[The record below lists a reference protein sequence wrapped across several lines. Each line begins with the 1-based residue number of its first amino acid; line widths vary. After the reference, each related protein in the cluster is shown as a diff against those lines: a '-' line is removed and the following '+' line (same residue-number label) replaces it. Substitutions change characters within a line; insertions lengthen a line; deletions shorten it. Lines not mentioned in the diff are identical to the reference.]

1 MRRILVAL
9 GALGG
14 LGVTPLTPLTAQ
26 ESFEIEVYPYLTA
39 HRGEWEL
46 EGHVSYIN
54 RGTTVPN
61 GSVAP
66 TDGQVRFAGEITRGI
81 TDHWEIAGYLL
92 AAQVPDVGM
101 QYAGWRLR
109 SRMRAPEAWRLPV
122 NVGLALEYETAKP
135 TFSESART
143 FELTTIFERRFG
155 VLQLTADPTFEHDL
169 EGPEHEFEFEPK
181 ARAAV
186 DVSKRLI
193 LGMEYYGSLGESS
206 QTHQFYPTMDLRL
219 PSELSFHFG
228 VGFGATNTGDQLVF
242 KSRIELEF

>member
-1 MRRILVAL
+1 MRQIFVVL
-9 GALGG
+9 GS
-14 LGVTPLTPLTAQ
+14 LGVFGNATLTAQ
-26 ESFEIEVYPYLTA
+26 ESFEIEVYPYATA
-39 HRGEWEL
+39 HRGEWAL
-46 EGHVSYIN
+46 EGHVSYIDK
-54 RGTTVPN
+54 GTTTSS

-66 TDGQVRFAGEITRGI
+66 TDGQVRFAGEMTRGL
-81 TDHWEIAGYLL
+81 TDHWEVAGYILG
-92 AAQVPDVGM
+92 AQVPDFGT
-101 QYAGWRLR
+101 QFAGWRLR

-122 NVGLALEYETAKP
+122 NVGLALEYEAAKP

-155 VLQLTADPTFEHDL
+155 ALQLIADPTFERDL

-186 DVSKRLI
+186 DVSKRLT
-193 LGMEYYGSLGESS
+193 LGMEYFGSLGEES

-219 PSELSFHFG
+219 PSDLSFHFG